1 MKTFFRYLQVMAVF
15 SALFFLAP
23 SPGGSTDW
31 KWYYSTVS
39 TQDKSGSA
47 LTIREF
53 FDASTIERTQK
64 GSMIFWTKAVLE
76 GDTSGGIDTIV
87 RHIEIYCNENSY
99 RTLKTARFYK
109 NKLVDEFPVTA
120 EKWEGFTP
128 GSSWDAFCEAILKN
142 PD

>member
-1 MKTFFRYLQVMAVF
+1 MQILSAPTLFL
-15 SALFFLAP
+15 ALFFFA
-23 SPGGSTDW
+23 SASCCAADW

-64 GSMIFWTKAVLE
+64 ESMIFWTKAVLE

-87 RHIEIYCNENSY
+87 RYIEINCNENSY
-99 RTLKTARFYK
+99 RTLKTARFYR

-128 GSSWDAFCEAILKN
+128 GSSWDAFCEAIFKN